1 VVGERIKSYEDL
13 RVWQDAMQ
21 LAECVYAFC
30 QHLPKDEIYG
40 LVSQMKRA
48 AVSVPSNIA
57 EGSERNN
64 TKELIQ
70 FLYIARGSLAEL
82 QTQIKLA
89 RRLHKIEGVV
99 EMEEI
104 GVRISRGLANLI
116 KSLQKPSPA
125 TRHLPPVTLTE

>member
-1 VVGERIKSYEDL
+1 
-13 RVWQDAMQ
+13 MQ

-30 QHLPKDEIYG
+30 QHLPKDKIYG

-64 TKELIQ
+64 TRELIQ
-70 FLYIARGSLAEL
+70 FLYVARGSLAEL

>member
-30 QHLPKDEIYG
+30 QHLPKDKIYG

-64 TKELIQ
+64 TRELIQ
-70 FLYIARGSLAEL
+70 FLYVARGSLAEL